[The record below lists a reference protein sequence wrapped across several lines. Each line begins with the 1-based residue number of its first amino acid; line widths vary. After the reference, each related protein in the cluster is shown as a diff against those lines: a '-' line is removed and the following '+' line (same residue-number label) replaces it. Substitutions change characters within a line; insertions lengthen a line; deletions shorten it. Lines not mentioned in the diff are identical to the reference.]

1 MLTAVKSGNNIIL
14 QSDNTGTLQ
23 LERKLNTG
31 TWEPWTGSGWGGV
44 PLLVDPANFTD
55 YDLADGIYQYRYFL
69 DPLYDYS
76 GCNPIGSDPVG
87 WSFDNYI
94 VPDGQFGEILTADDM
109 QYSMLWGIDLTASNG
124 TPWTAVQ
131 TETFIKW
138 SVYQLEKTLNIDI
151 YPRQY
156 YCDDEINEAIEIS
169 KLVVK
174 EFPYPN
180 RRHRRHLVVS
190 RHRPIQEVTRFD
202 FYSPLDTKIFD
213 LLPWLR
219 IDKRSGQ
226 FWHYPKQGKLQTFA
240 GYGWP
245 WNLILDRMN
254 YPDAFHIDYKSGYRD
269 AELIPEDLREIIG
282 KLAALKLLNVV
293 GDGIMAGFSSSS
305 ISLDGMS
312 ESFSS
317 TQGVENAMYGAR
329 IGVYQKEIVAYIEE
343 NRNKY
348 GNFRIGSI

>member
-14 QSDNTGTLQ
+14 QSSNVGSFQ
-23 LERKLNTG
+23 LERKINTG
-31 TWEPWTGSGWGGV
+31 SWEPWTGSGWGGV
-44 PLLVDPANFTD
+44 PVLIDAANFTD
-55 YDLADGIYQYRYFL
+55 YDLADGVYQYRYFL

-76 GCNPIGSDPVG
+76 GCVPIGSDPVG
-87 WSFDNYI
+87 WTFYNYI
-94 VPDGQFGEILTADDM
+94 VPDGQFGEILTVDDLH
-109 QYSMLWGIDLTASNG
+109 YSFAWGIDRTASNG
-124 TPWTAVQ
+124 SAWNDLQ
-131 TETFIKW
+131 TKKLIEW
-138 SVYQLEKTLNIDI
+138 SVYQLEKKLNIDI
-151 YPRQY
+151 FPRQY
-156 YCDDEINEAIEIS
+156 YCDDDVNEAIELE
-169 KLVVK
+169 KLVIK

-180 RRHRRHLVVS
+180 RRHRRYLTIL
-190 RHRPIQEVTRFD
+190 RHRPVQEITRFD

-213 LLPWLR
+213 LLPWKR

-226 FWHYPKQGKLQTFA
+226 LWSYPKQGSLQTFA

-245 WNLILDRMN
+245 WNLILDGIN
-254 YPDAFHIDYKSGYRD
+254 YPDAFHIDYKTGYRD

-282 KLAALKLLNVV
+282 KIATCKFLNVI
-293 GDGIMAGFSSSS
+293 GDGLLAGFSSSS

-317 TQGVENAMYGAR
+317 TQGVENGFFGSR
-329 IGVYQKEIVAYIEE
+329 IKIYLQDVEDYIEE